1 MLNLLT
7 VTNIFCRLSAIL
19 FFEKKELFEKKCSDL
34 ERTILGGGGYTEKML
49 FKETL

>member
-34 ERTILGGGGYTEKML
+34 ERTILGGGYTEKML
-49 FKETL
+49 LKETL